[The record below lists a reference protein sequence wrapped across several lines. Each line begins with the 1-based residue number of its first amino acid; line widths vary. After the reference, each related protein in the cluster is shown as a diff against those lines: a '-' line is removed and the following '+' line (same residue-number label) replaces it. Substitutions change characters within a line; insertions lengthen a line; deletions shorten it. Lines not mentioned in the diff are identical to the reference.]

1 MLKKILIGVAVVVS
15 LPLIIAL
22 FTKKDYSLER
32 EIIIAKPRQ
41 EVFNYI
47 KLLKNQDHYSKW
59 VMMDPK
65 SRKTYKGTDGE
76 VGFAAAWDSDNKNV
90 GQGEQTI
97 SNIVDGQRMDL
108 DLHFIKPFD
117 GRAKA
122 YMITESVSETQT
134 KVKWGFSS
142 SMKYPLNFM
151 LLVMNMEK
159 MLGDD
164 ISEGLGNLKK
174 ELEK

>member
-1 MLKKILIGVAVVVS
+1 MLVKILIGLAIILS

-65 SRKTYKGTDGE
+65 SRKTYKGTDGTI
-76 VGFAAAWDSDNKNV
+76 GFAAAWDSDNKNV

-97 SNIVDGQRMDL
+97 TGITDGQRLDL

-122 YMITESVSETQT
+122 YMVTESVSETQT
-134 KVKWGFSS
+134 KVKWGISS

-151 LLVMNMEK
+151 LLVLNLEK
-159 MLGDD
+159 KLGDD

>member
-1 MLKKILIGVAVVVS
+1 MLKKILIAVAIIIA

-32 EIIIAKPRQ
+32 EIVIAKPKQ

-59 VMMDPK
+59 VMMDPN

-76 VGFAAAWDSDNKNV
+76 AGFSAAWDSDNKNV
-90 GQGEQTI
+90 GQGVQTI
-97 SNIVDGQRMDL
+97 SKIAEGERIDL
-108 DLHFIKPFD
+108 DLQFIKPFD
-117 GRAKA
+117 GQAKA

-134 KVKWGFSS
+134 KVRWGFSS
-142 SMKYPLNFM
+142 SMKYPLNFI
-151 LLVMNMEK
+151 LLVMSMEK
-159 MLGDD
+159 MLGADL
-164 ISEGLGNLKK
+164 SEGLGNLKK